1 MTPVDH
7 SESIPAQGRI
17 APQVATMLLAGVA
30 GILALIAVLQMQ
42 NAGYKGWV
50 ILTAIVLLPAVAVA
64 TGRPKELLLF
74 GWVISLTYNRQYFI
88 FEKLVGYQGT
98 EGPYVLLSDVCLAG
112 LFGFWLYERIMQ
124 RPTEPTRSAPLWPW
138 YVPFAAACFFSIFDA
153 ARPDWAAFEMLRI
166 FKIGAVLFYIRHNF
180 GRKEWYLALAALA
193 AAACFQS
200 AVAIKEIAT
209 GKLGV
214 IGSSQAA
221 LEAAATPDLIQHF
234 DAGAFTGGV
243 RGTGTLAHPP
253 YLSCYLLLVIPVLLA
268 IGLTASRRRAW
279 LGAGA
284 FLLACGGMGA
294 TMSRWPG
301 VLALVQVVL
310 VLAVLVLLRQVAI
323 QRALGV
329 LILGSFVLL
338 LALLPFKDKVM
349 DRLTGDFKESVQF
362 REDGFR
368 ASLTAITDRPLLGF
382 GLNNTAVYLGQY
394 LPDLEWGLTT
404 EEFAS
409 RTLHLRAP
417 IVLGNGLMHVIE
429 ETGILGFL
437 GFLLLVAGAFVA
449 GFRSMAQTTGEHR
462 AICWALMVGILGV
475 LAEQL
480 IDAPLWVDP
489 VLYTFVLFIGMLS
502 VAGPL
507 FGTPAAGVKGAVA

>member
-1 MTPVDH
+1 MQAPGRLTP
-7 SESIPAQGRI
+7 GL
-17 APQVATMLLAGVA
+17 ATLMLAGLA
-30 GILALIAVLQMQ
+30 GILVLVAVVQMQ
-42 NAGYKGWV
+42 NAGYKAWV
-50 ILTAIVLLPAVAVA
+50 ILAAIAVLPTLAAVS
-64 TGRPKELLLF
+64 GRPKELLLF
-74 GWVISLTYNRQYFI
+74 GWVVSLTYNRQYFI
-88 FEKLVGYQGT
+88 FERLVGYQGT
-98 EGPYVLLSDVCLAG
+98 EGPYVLLSDLCLAG
-112 LFGFWLYERIMQ
+112 LFGFWLYERIIR
-124 RPTEPTRSAPLWPW
+124 RPAEPTRSAPLWPW
-138 YVPFAAACFFSIFDA
+138 YVPFAAACFLSIFDA

-166 FKIGAVLFYIRHNF
+166 FKIGAVLFYVRHNF
-180 GRKEWYLALAALA
+180 GRKEWYITLAALS

-209 GKLGV
+209 GKQGV
-214 IGSSQAA
+214 IGLSQAA
-221 LEAAATPDLIQHF
+221 VVDAAPELLEHF
-234 DAGAFTGGV
+234 DAGAFTGGL
-243 RGTGTLAHPP
+243 RGTGTMAHPP

-268 IGLTASRRRAW
+268 VGLTAPRRRAW
-279 LGAGA
+279 LGMAA
-284 FLLACGGMGA
+284 FLLACGGLVA

-301 VLALVQVVL
+301 VLALLQVAL
-310 VLAVLVLLRQVAI
+310 VLAVLVMLKQVAI

-362 REDGFR
+362 RQDGFR
-368 ASLTAITDRPLLGF
+368 ASLAAISDRPLMGF

-394 LPDLEWGLTT
+394 LPDMEWGLTT

-417 IVLGNGLMHVIE
+417 VVLGNGLMHVIE

-437 GFLLLVAGAFVA
+437 AFLLLVFGAFVS
-449 GFRSMAQTTGEHR
+449 GFRSMALTEGEHR
-462 AICWALMVGILGV
+462 AVCWALLVGILGA

-489 VLYTFVLFIGMLS
+489 VLYTFVLFIGMLN

-507 FGTPAAGVKGAVA
+507 FGTVPGGRKGALA